1 MGNPGKEGGSSIDE
15 VGEEKKPDV
24 QEGAR
29 RATEVGETFV
39 LERARIMFANDLM
52 RESHK
57 FPPSLPKGVTN
68 EPTVEREGGVSNLS
82 NL

>member
-1 MGNPGKEGGSSIDE
+1 MGNPGEEGGSRMDE

-24 QEGAR
+24 QERARGA
-29 RATEVGETFV
+29 AAVGETFV

-57 FPPSLPKGVTN
+57 FPPPLPKGVTN
-68 EPTVEREGGVSNLS
+68 ERA
-82 NL
+82 